1 MPFRPSDLL
10 MFKFVNRL
18 WTSVVTSLVTFILTQ
33 FIKLKFTSG
42 MGIFYTSLAET
53 DIKNLYNFFAI
64 FLSSFIPLSFDSSTT
79 YMRSRTPARHLK
91 IRLLLVAVSSHA
103 AFSLFVYIIAC
114 PHLFWQNLSSLVFVS
129 WFVSTFGQAFH
140 FLQEALLVITSSL
153 TLLVIFAGC
162 LRDLVVPFLLSGL
175 HFLYASIVVIKYNR
189 RDGTPLSKTWIL
201 HSPQIIWSFPM
212 QF

>member
-1 MPFRPSDLL
+1 MHQFTETDVKLTSLLFLGSLFKYWCCIGYIPAQWVGGQFKEQVTYFCAISHLSSLRILGWMPFRPSDLL

-114 PHLFWQNLSSLVFVS
+114 SH
-129 WFVSTFGQAFH
+129 FGR
-140 FLQEALLVITSSL
+140 I
-153 TLLVIFAGC
+153 C
-162 LRDLVVPFLLSGL
+162 LP
-175 HFLYASIVVIKYNR
+175 
-189 RDGTPLSKTWIL
+189 
-201 HSPQIIWSFPM
+201 
-212 QF
+212 